1 MRNSLIRFFTNDQP
15 VAVVILL
22 NAVLL
27 FILSFEEAAP
37 YVFELELI
45 DTFFLLYFL
54 VEAILKIRIQ
64 GWQEY
69 IGQAWNRFDFVIVL
83 FSIPSIFLLFY
94 SDVPDDRLAF
104 VFVFRVIRV
113 ARFVKF
119 FRFIP
124 NLDELVAGIRRAFKA
139 SIFVIVAFMVFG
151 FIVSLISCR
160 LFKDIAPDLFGNPIA
175 SFYSIFK
182 VFTIEGW
189 YEVPERIIRF
199 ARLDTFESFLIK
211 LYFILIVGTGGLFG
225 LSIVNA
231 IFVEE
236 MVRDNND
243 QLESDVR
250 SLHAKVDELLSQIHN
265 IQASHPEETK
275 PPEDQL

>member
-1 MRNSLIRFFTNDQP
+1 MRNTLIRFFTDDQP

-27 FILSFEEAAP
+27 FILSFEEASP
-37 YVFELELI
+37 YIFELELV
-45 DTFFLLYFL
+45 DTFFMLYFL

-69 IGQAWNRFDFVIVL
+69 IAQAWNRFDFIIVL

-124 NLDELVAGIRRAFKA
+124 NLEELVAGIRRAFKA
-139 SIFVIVAFMVFG
+139 SVFVIVAFMVFG

-160 LFKDIAPDLFGNPIA
+160 LFKDIAPDLFGNPIT

-189 YEVPERIIRF
+189 YEVPERIIRY
-199 ARLDTFESFLIK
+199 ARLDTSEAFFIK

-243 QLESDVR
+243 QIESDIH
-250 SLHAKVDELLSQIHN
+250 SLHAKVDQLLTQIHD
-265 IQASHPEETK
+265 IQANLPEDTS
-275 PPEDQL
+275 PPED

>member
-1 MRNSLIRFFTNDQP
+1 M
-15 VAVVILL
+15 AVVILL

-27 FILSFEEAAP
+27 FLLSFDEAEP
-37 YVFELELI
+37 YIFELELI
-45 DTFFLLYFL
+45 DTLFLLYFL
-54 VEAILKIRIQ
+54 VEAILKIRLQ
-64 GWQEY
+64 TWAAY
-69 IGQAWNRFDFVIVL
+69 ISQAWNRFDFVIVL
-83 FSIPSIFLLFY
+83 FSIPSIILLFY
-94 SDVPDDRLAF
+94 SEVPDDRLAF

-160 LFKDIAPDLFGNPIA
+160 LFKDVAPDLFGNPIV

-189 YEVPERIIRF
+189 YEVPERIVRF
-199 ARLDTFESFLIK
+199 AHLDTSQAFFIK

-243 QLESDVR
+243 QLESEVR
-250 SLHAKVDELLSQIHN
+250 ALHRKVDQLLLQL
-265 IQASHPEETK
+265 QAQQEPSSPETSGSEAK
-275 PPEDQL
+275 EISE

>member
-1 MRNSLIRFFTNDQP
+1 MRNTLIRFFTDDQP

-27 FILSFEEAAP
+27 FFLSFEEAAP
-37 YVFELELI
+37 YIFELELI
-45 DTFFLLYFL
+45 DTFFMLYFL

-69 IGQAWNRFDFVIVL
+69 ISQAWNRFDFFIVL

-139 SIFVIVAFMVFG
+139 SVFVIVAFMVFG

-160 LFKDIAPDLFGNPIA
+160 LFKDFAPDLFGNPIA

-189 YEVPERIIRF
+189 YEVPERIIRH
-199 ARLDTFESFLIK
+199 ARLDTSEAFFIK

-250 SLHAKVDELLSQIHN
+250 SLHAKVDQLLSQIHDMK
-265 IQASHPEETK
+265 ASPPEETS
-275 PPEDQL
+275 PSED

>member
-1 MRNSLIRFFTNDQP
+1 
-15 VAVVILL
+15 
-22 NAVLL
+22 
-27 FILSFEEAAP
+27 
-37 YVFELELI
+37 
-45 DTFFLLYFL
+45 
-54 VEAILKIRIQ
+54 
-64 GWQEY
+64 
-69 IGQAWNRFDFVIVL
+69 
-83 FSIPSIFLLFY
+83 
-94 SDVPDDRLAF
+94 F

-124 NLDELVAGIRRAFKA
+124 NLDELVAGIKRAFKA
-139 SIFVIVAFMVFG
+139 SVFVIIAFIVFG
-151 FIVSLISCR
+151 FIISLISCR
-160 LFKDIAPDLFGNPIA
+160 LFKDIAPDMFGNPIA

-189 YEVPERIIRF
+189 YEVPERMVRF
-199 ARLDTFESFLIK
+199 ARLGTTEAFFIK

-243 QLESDVR
+243 KLESDVK
-250 SLHAKVDELLSQIHN
+250 SLHTKVDLLLEQLEALQS
-265 IQASHPEETK
+265 SS
-275 PPEDQL
+275 PEDISSSEDNPIA